1 MHALAGCEGRTMVA
15 AQAVPERRVRSS
27 ATAHDHRHVVKVEP
41 IALIVDAVAGEALV
55 EDIENVIEIPARL
68 AKVHPIGLELHRGNT
83 APEAD
88 VEAPMAEMIEHA
100 QLLEQ
105 PQRMVERE
113 KIEQRAEPD
122 ALCLARSSGEE
133 HAG

>member
-1 MHALAGCEGRTMVA
+1 MHALTGCEDRTMVA
-15 AQAVPERRVRSS
+15 AQAVPERRVR
-27 ATAHDHRHVVKVEP
+27 TLQRLHDHRHVVKVEP

-88 VEAPMAEMIEHA
+88 VESPIAEMIEHA